1 MSIAGILGS
10 STQYQIGAT
19 NALQQ
24 QFQQLGQ
31 ALQSGNLSSAQSDFA
46 TLQAAFSQPAT
57 TTGNAAGNPIKQAFN
72 QLASDL
78 QSGNLSAAQ
87 KDYSTVQEDLQGARG
102 TVSKYGSGDP
112 HCHGGVSSGQNT
124 LLQDLS
130 RASQNPSATTS
141 ASTLASAQQTY
152 ATMQQELQ
160 QIALSGT
167 AALTSESPVSFD
179 A

>member
-10 STQYQIGAT
+10 SNPYQIGAAS
-19 NALQQ
+19 NPLQQ

-31 ALQSGNLSSAQSDFA
+31 ALQPGKLSSAQSDFA
-46 TLQAAFSQPAT
+46 TLQAAFSQPSS
-57 TTGNAAGNPIKQAFN
+57 AAGSATSNSIKQAFN

-87 KDYSTVQEDLQGARG
+87 KDYSTVQQDLQGARG
-102 TVSKYGSGDP
+102 AVSKFRSGE
-112 HCHGGVSSGQNT
+112 HHSHGGVSNGQNT
-124 LLQDLS
+124 LLQELS
-130 RASQNPSATTS
+130 KASQSPST
-141 ASTLASAQQTY
+141 STLASAQQSY

-160 QIALSGT
+160 QIARSGT
-167 AALTSESPVSFD
+167 ASLTSESPVSFD